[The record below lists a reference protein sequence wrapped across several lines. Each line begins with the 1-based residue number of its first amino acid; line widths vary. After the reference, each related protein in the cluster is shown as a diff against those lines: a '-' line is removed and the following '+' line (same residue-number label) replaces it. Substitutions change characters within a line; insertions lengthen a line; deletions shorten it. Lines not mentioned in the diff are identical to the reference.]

1 MAPKK
6 RRLHKVGETA
16 SVAAETPAAS
26 EPQQTAVSPA
36 GERRVEEVMEETVP
50 SPVRAAA
57 PPVAEH
63 HVEEVAEEAA
73 PSPVRA
79 ANPPAAEHRREEV
92 IEEATPLQPASAAEV
107 PSVQQGTGEEE
118 AVDEEI
124 VIDQPQEEEAGS
136 RGADAPETVTDT
148 AVTGGAGGSNE
159 EAEAGAPPGSTGPGA
174 GDERMPSPQ
183 RAPEA
188 GVEGGAPTSPLAA
201 PEATAS
207 PRQEASGATT
217 RIEVSAPSGGAGVLV
232 QHGARHR
239 AAHRRAVVDHALQA
253 LGVVEGQ
260 LVREELALAAERARL
275 GDAWSLLHERV
286 ELCRQQDAAAQ
297 ADRKSV
303 V

>member
-1 MAPKK
+1 MKDLELILFREPAAPKK

-16 SVAAETPAAS
+16 SVAAETPAAG
-26 EPQQTAVSPA
+26 ELQQAAVPPA
-36 GERRVEEVMEETVP
+36 GERRVEEVMEVTES
-50 SPVRAAA
+50 SPVRPAA

-63 HVEEVAEEAA
+63 HTEEVAEEAA

-92 IEEATPLQPASAAEV
+92 IEEATPPRPASAADA
-107 PSVQQGTGEEE
+107 PSVQQGTEEE

-124 VIDQPQEEEAGS
+124 VVDQPQEEEAGS

-159 EAEAGAPPGSTGPGA
+159 EAEAGAPPGSTSPGA

-188 GVEGGAPTSPLAA
+188 GVEGGAPSSPLAA

-207 PRQEASGATT
+207 PRQGASGATT
-217 RIEVSAPSGGAGVLV
+217 RIEVSAPSSSVGALV
-232 QHGARHR
+232 QHGPRRR
-239 AAHRRAVVDHALQA
+239 ATHRRAVVDHALQA
-253 LGVVEGQ
+253 LGEVEGQ
-260 LVREELALAAERARL
+260 LVREELPLA
-275 GDAWSLLHERV
+275 
-286 ELCRQQDAAAQ
+286 CP
-297 ADRKSV
+297 
-303 V
+303 